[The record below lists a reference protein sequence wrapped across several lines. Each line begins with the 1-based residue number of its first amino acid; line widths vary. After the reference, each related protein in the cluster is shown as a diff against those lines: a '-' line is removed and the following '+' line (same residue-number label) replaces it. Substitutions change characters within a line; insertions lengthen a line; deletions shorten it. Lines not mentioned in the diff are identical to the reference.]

1 MHSVFTWEFGGEV
14 FFGRLVKRGPT
25 DEEESLSAKHPR
37 PGMRDVLIKRTSL
50 RKTSGTHHCRLRSS

>member
-1 MHSVFTWEFGGEV
+1 MHGVFTWEFGGEV

-37 PGMRDVLIKRTSL
+37 ECVMF
-50 RKTSGTHHCRLRSS
+50 